1 MSKLRE
7 KVDLEKSRA
16 KQDSD
21 GEEKELEVTIRAKN
35 NAWVISRI
43 TRGKEL
49 YMALEKANENLLYAS
64 DMVEKFSNRPFFS
77 QSIAKKDITK
87 ARKIPKR
94 ALPIICFKEVSP
106 PLSDAS
112 NTSIIDSGL
121 APLTNVSIEGIQGHQ
136 NLELCY
142 PMQRTIWSLFR
153 ELVMEFYGKSDP
165 RYTCNSFISYLF
177 HFEMVSI
184 LIFLAG
190 FYAKVSFVDA
200 YVGGGWTEALI
211 TFYGGRDASWTMD
224 TNGGHTR
231 ILHGC
236 LLLHFHR
243 LKVKNPRSNVD
254 AHSGVLLWLDGSKV
268 WTADPH

>member
-1 MSKLRE
+1 MKKAKDERNPYKELNNNRRAEIFLIPETKQDSSGFSYRLRLRSLDLVLPAGVVVPNVPTSINCDKGERTRFRSDVISFNQDSLLAMSKLRE

-64 DMVEKFSNRPFFS
+64 DS
-77 QSIAKKDITK
+77 DITK

-112 NTSIIDSGL
+112 NTSIIDSGY
-121 APLTNVSIEGIQGHQ
+121 LT
-136 NLELCY
+136 
-142 PMQRTIWSLFR
+142 
-153 ELVMEFYGKSDP
+153 
-165 RYTCNSFISYLF
+165 
-177 HFEMVSI
+177 
-184 LIFLAG
+184 
-190 FYAKVSFVDA
+190 
-200 YVGGGWTEALI
+200 
-211 TFYGGRDASWTMD
+211 
-224 TNGGHTR
+224 
-231 ILHGC
+231 
-236 LLLHFHR
+236 
-243 LKVKNPRSNVD
+243 
-254 AHSGVLLWLDGSKV
+254 
-268 WTADPH
+268 